1 ESALGVQEGY
11 RVDEQGEIHMP
22 FIGAV
27 RAQGRTLNELR
38 QEISTRLDKYI
49 LNTSVQ
55 CRFMNFRV
63 TLLGEVNRPSTYT
76 VPSERVTILEALG
89 MAGDFTAYAERN
101 NVLVIRERDGVRST
115 ARVNVQDR
123 EIFRSPWFYLNP
135 GDIVY
140 VRPQKARQYAT
151 RGDLVERYGV
161 LLVSLLSVAATVI
174 ITTR

>member
-1 ESALGVQEGY
+1 
-11 RVDEQGEIHMP
+11 
-22 FIGAV
+22 
-27 RAQGRTLNELR
+27 
-38 QEISTRLDKYI
+38 
-49 LNTSVQ
+49 
-55 CRFMNFRV
+55 
-63 TLLGEVNRPSTYT
+63 
-76 VPSERVTILEALG
+76 
-89 MAGDFTAYAERN
+89 
-101 NVLVIRERDGVRST
+101 
-115 ARVNVQDR
+115 VNVQDR